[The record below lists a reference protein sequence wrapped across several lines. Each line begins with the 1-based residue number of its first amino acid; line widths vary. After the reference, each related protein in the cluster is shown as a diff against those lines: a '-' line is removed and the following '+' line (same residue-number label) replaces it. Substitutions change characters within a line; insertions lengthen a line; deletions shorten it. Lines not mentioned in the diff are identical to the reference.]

1 MAQMPTVTVQVILK
15 FDELEKAYQ
24 EWMAEQ
30 PKDEMIE
37 DAVMKFLEWMKERT
51 LREAISKQ

>member
-1 MAQMPTVTVQVILK
+1 MAQMPMVTVQVILK
-15 FDELEKAYQ
+15 FDELEEAFQ

-37 DAVMKFLEWMKERT
+37 DAVTKFLEWMKERT
-51 LREAISKQ
+51 LRKVISKQ